1 MLNSRQS
8 KFKMTV
14 GSDQWNRLLKQGAAR
29 YQLELDDQC
38 LQHFT
43 RFAKELLRWNR
54 KINLTS
60 IIEPSEIV
68 EKHFIDALAVH
79 PYLSQGATI
88 LDMGAG
94 PGFPGIPL
102 KLIRPM
108 LQMTLIDAS
117 VKKVSFLKH
126 VIRILKLANIQAH
139 HMRAEDFP
147 LKRSEDEL
155 FNVVICR
162 AFSTLD
168 KFLDLA
174 LPLLAQGGTA
184 LAMKGKFPYGEM
196 KVIGGNGTD
205 PQTICYRH
213 YQLKVTSLL
222 YQLPFSCS
230 HRSLICFTSL
240 NHRQL

>member
-1 MLNSRQS
+1 MPNLRRS
-8 KFKMTV
+8 KLKMTV
-14 GSDQWNRLLKQGAAR
+14 GSDQWNRHLKQGAS
-29 YQLELDDQC
+29 YYELELDDHC
-38 LQHFT
+38 LQYFT
-43 RFAKELLRWNR
+43 RFAKELLLWNQ

-60 IIEPSEIV
+60 IVEPSDIV

-79 PYLSQGATI
+79 PYLSQDATI

-108 LQMTLIDAS
+108 LKMTLIDAS
-117 VKKVSFLKH
+117 AKKVTFLKH
-126 VIRILKLANIQAH
+126 VIRILNLTNIQAH

-147 LKRSEDEL
+147 LKKSGNVL

-174 LPLLAQGGTA
+174 LPLLSQRGTA
-184 LAMKGKFPYGEM
+184 LAMKGKFPFEEM
-196 KVIGGNGTD
+196 RVIGGNGVD
-205 PQTICYRH
+205 PQTIIYRH
-213 YQLKVTSLL
+213 YHLKVVSLL
-222 YQLPFSCS
+222 YQLPFSYS
-230 HRSLICFTSL
+230 HRSLIRFTILKQS
-240 NHRQL
+240 QL

>member
-1 MLNSRQS
+1 MSKLRQS
-8 KFKMTV
+8 EFKMTV
-14 GSDQWNRLLKQGAAR
+14 GSDQWKRRLKQGAAHFE
-29 YQLELDDQC
+29 LELDDRC
-38 LQHFT
+38 LQNFT
-43 RFAKELLRWNR
+43 RFAKELLRWNQ

-60 IIEPSEIV
+60 IIKPSEIV

-126 VIRILKLANIQAH
+126 VIRILKLTDIQAH

-147 LKRSEDEL
+147 LKKSEDEL

-196 KVIGGNGTD
+196 KVIGGNGID

-213 YQLKVTSLL
+213 YQLNVTSLL
-222 YQLPFSCS
+222 YQLPFSYS
-230 HRSLICFTSL
+230 HRSLIRFTIS
-240 NHRQL
+240 